1 MIREAISKLVEHHD
15 LTQQETESV
24 MGQVM
29 AGEATPSQIGA
40 FLTALRMKGETPAE
54 IAGGAL
60 AMRAHSLRVYTHLKD
75 LLVDTCGTGG
85 DSQGTFNIS
94 TVVALVVAGAGLPVA
109 KHGNRSVSSRCGSA
123 DLLEALGARIDLGPE
138 DVSRCINEV
147 GFGFLFAQRLHPAM
161 KNVAGPRKELGIR
174 TIFNLLGPLTNPAAA
189 PTQLMGVYSDAL
201 TETMAQVLRL
211 LGTQRAMVVHSS
223 DGLDE
228 LSLSTN
234 KITRLVGAEITTF
247 SLTPGST
254 VIPWLD
260 DIADQFDRTGS
271 PYEPM
276 RAHPKSQRAIER
288 LARRIA
294 GLKIGLALGTGAAL
308 GHSLIGILKV
318 FKREGIPIDIIAGTS
333 IGSIIAGFTAL
344 GMEPEEIEELA

>member
-1 MIREAISKLVEHHD
+1 MIREAISKLVEHQD

-75 LLVDTCGTGG
+75 LLIDTCGTGG

-174 TIFNLLGPLTNPAAA
+174 TIFNLLGPLSNPASA

-247 SLTPGST
+247 SLTPEEVGL
-254 VIPWLD
+254 PRA
-260 DIADQFDRTGS
+260 DIKELQG
-271 PYEPM
+271 
-276 RAHPKSQRAIER
+276 
-288 LARRIA
+288 
-294 GLKIGLALGTGAAL
+294 GTPEDNAAL
-308 GHSLIGILKV
+308 TRRLLKGEKGPKRDVVLLNAAAALVTAEKTDNFASGIKMAAAT
-318 FKREGIPIDIIAGTS
+318 IDSGK
-333 IGSIIAGFTAL
+333 AL
-344 GMEPEEIEELA
+344 DKLERFVALTRRLP